1 MSQKVRINGVKE
13 NRDSQA
19 VFHCVK
25 CGHKANADANAAM
38 HILSRA
44 LDKTGGGH
52 RLGRGGPC
60 WRPDEAS
67 TPSTQ
72 AGSSF
77 GVRAVKGIPRLQPWG
92 GCQLI
97 AQCAEASGE

>member
-25 CGHKANADANAAM
+25 CGHKANADVNAAM
-38 HILSRA
+38 NILSRA
-44 LDKTGGGH
+44 LRKTGGGTASDVEDPQE
-52 RLGRGGPC
+52 RSR
-60 WRPDEAS
+60 EAS

-72 AGSSF
+72 TGSSF

>member
-38 HILSRA
+38 NIPSRA
-44 LDKTGGGH
+44 LDKTGGGTASDVEDPQE
-52 RLGRGGPC
+52 RSG
-60 WRPDEAS
+60 EAS

-77 GVRAVKGIPRLQPWG
+77 GVRAVKGIPRL
-92 GCQLI
+92 
-97 AQCAEASGE
+97 

>member
-25 CGHKANADANAAM
+25 CGHKANADTNAAM
-38 HILSRA
+38 NILSRA
-44 LDKTGGGH
+44 LDKTGGDTASDVED
-52 RLGRGGPC
+52 PQ
-60 WRPDEAS
+60 WRSREAS

-72 AGSSF
+72 AGNSV
-77 GVRAVKGIPRLQPWG
+77 GVWAVKGIPRLQPWG
-92 GCQLI
+92 GCQPI